1 MDTKALEKDLVARAQ
16 KGSQQAFAELI
27 RMHKDSVFGVCLS
40 MSSNYH
46 DAEDAYSIAVASAY
60 KYLDK
65 FRGGSSFKTWLTKIA
80 LNASKKQGQKTQRR
94 QEFVHLDSEAGV
106 NMFASGSDLGTR
118 VAVVDQVQTAL
129 GKMKPNF
136 REVLVLREIGGYTY
150 EEIASKQHIP
160 VATVKSR
167 LNRARRQLQVLLKE
181 E

>member
-1 MDTKALEKDLVARAQ
+1 MDTRVLEKELVARAQ
-16 KGSQQAFAELI
+16 QGSQQAFAELI
-27 RMHKDSVFGVCLS
+27 RMHKDSVFGVCVS

-60 KYLDK
+60 KYLGS
-65 FRGGSSFKTWLTKIA
+65 FRGGSSFKTWFTKIA

-94 QEFVHLDSEAGV
+94 QEFVHLDADAGV
-106 NMFASGSDLGTR
+106 NALAAGSDLGTR
-118 VAVVDQVQTAL
+118 VAVADQVQTAL
-129 GKMKPNF
+129 EQMKPNF

-150 EEIASKQHIP
+150 EEIASKQRIP

-167 LNRARRQLQVLLKE
+167 LNRARKQLQLLLKE